1 VLRLRG
7 NSPATIDEKG
17 RLKLPSGFK
26 SALDAFFASQALND
40 SNANASA
47 DLQPSAPRFYLT
59 SLDAKC
65 GLLYPLPIW
74 EEIEEKIYKL
84 PSTLGARRAYL
95 ENSSY
100 YGSVIEPDA
109 QGRFVIQP
117 ILRASADLSGEIVIL
132 GQINHLMIWN
142 RSAFERRIAA
152 EPLTTAHL
160 EQLAEL
166 GI

>member
-1 VLRLRG
+1 MLRLRG
-7 NSPATIDEKG
+7 NSPATVDEKG
-17 RLKLPSGFK
+17 RVKLPRGFK
-26 SALDAFFASQALND
+26 SALDTFFARS
-40 SNANASA
+40 SVGPVTANHQVP
-47 DLQPSAPRFYLT
+47 LPRFYLT

-84 PSTLGARRAYL
+84 PSTLDARRAFL

-100 YGSVIEPDA
+100 YGSEIEPDA

-117 ILRASADLSGEIVIL
+117 ILRASADLTGEIVIL

-142 RSAFERRIAA
+142 RAAFEQRIAA
-152 EPLTTAHL
+152 EPLTAAHL
-160 EQLAEL
+160 DQLAEL

>member
-7 NSPATIDEKG
+7 NSPATVDEKG
-17 RLKLPSGFK
+17 RVKLPSGFK
-26 SALDAFFASQALND
+26 SALDAFFAD
-40 SNANASA
+40 GANASSGGDSQSA
-47 DLQPSAPRFYLT
+47 APRFYLT

-65 GLLYPLPIW
+65 GLLYPLPVW

-100 YGSVIEPDA
+100 YGSEIEPDA
-109 QGRFVIQP
+109 HGRFVIQP
-117 ILRASADLSGEIVIL
+117 ILRASADLYGEIVIL

-152 EPLTTAHL
+152 EPLTAEHL
-160 EQLAEL
+160 DQLAGL